1 MLFFLFPLPLFITLF
16 YILLAYIIVWLNI
29 ELCLRQGN
37 IIIRTQTCHLVRNSF
52 HKKYKITWYI
62 CTYARCKNELGSW
75 DSSTLFSFC
84 SDFYLIYI
92 ILSHIRRESFAIYF
106 VFIVSYIISLK
117 KKKITILFVWKEKS
131 QLMFSVTA
139 SITARYN
146 RVPRASAVWRS
157 VILLTLNGSLKVH
170 SRTQKQLTAVLGPEF
185 CKKYHTSFPH
195 EFSEWLK

>member
-84 SDFYLIYI
+84 SDFYLVYI

-117 KKKITILFVWKEKS
+117 KKRSPFCLFEKKNHS
-131 QLMFSVTA
+131 WC
-139 SITARYN
+139 ITARYN

-185 CKKYHTSFPH
+185 CKKYHTSFPR

>member
-84 SDFYLIYI
+84 SDFYLVYI

-117 KKKITILFVWKEKS
+117 KKRSPFCLFEKKNHS
-131 QLMFSVTA
+131 WCFQWQ
-139 SITARYN
+139 
-146 RVPRASAVWRS
+146 RASLRDTIVCREH
-157 VILLTLNGSLKVH
+157 LQCDDL
-170 SRTQKQLTAVLGPEF
+170 
-185 CKKYHTSFPH
+185 
-195 EFSEWLK
+195 

>member
-62 CTYARCKNELGSW
+62 CTYVRCKNELGSW

-84 SDFYLIYI
+84 SDFYLVYI

-117 KKKITILFVWKEKS
+117 KKKDHHSVCLKRKITVDVFSDSEHHCEIQS
-131 QLMFSVTA
+131 CAASICSVTICNFA
-139 SITARYN
+139 
-146 RVPRASAVWRS
+146 
-157 VILLTLNGSLKVH
+157 
-170 SRTQKQLTAVLGPEF
+170 
-185 CKKYHTSFPH
+185 HT
-195 EFSEWLK
+195 

>member
-62 CTYARCKNELGSW
+62 CTYVRCKNELGSW